1 VIIIFALMKEFDV
14 VLLTDSRYV
23 NPKKID
29 SYIQNVLKEDGLLMD
44 GLEKLNLK
52 TIKKDWNDHNF
63 NWSST
68 KSAIFRSTWDYFDQF
83 SNFRNW
89 LDIVKDQCF
98 LINPYKQINWNLDKH
113 YLLDLQKKD
122 LPIVE
127 SVFVSKKSQL
137 DLETIS
143 KSKNWKNIVVKPTIS
158 GAARHTYH
166 LKNNEIKKFQNK
178 WLSLTNNEDFMVQEF
193 QKNIL
198 SSGEIAVM
206 LFGGKYSHS
215 VLKKAK
221 KGDFRVQDD
230 FGGSV
235 EIINPSLEII
245 DLAEK
250 TVKSLKTMP
259 LYARVDIIL
268 DNGNNPVISE
278 LELIE
283 PELWFRF
290 KEESAYKLA
299 EIVKDF
305 LNKLN
310 C

>member
-1 VIIIFALMKEFDV
+1 MKEFDV

-29 SYIQNVLKEDGLLMD
+29 PYIENVLNEDGLVIQ
-44 GLEKLNLK
+44 GLEKLNLR
-52 TIKKDWNDHNF
+52 TIKKDWNDSNF

-68 KSAIFRSTWDYFDQF
+68 QSAIFRSTWNYFDQF

-89 LDIVKDQCF
+89 LDLVKDQCY
-98 LINPYKQINWNLDKH
+98 LINPYEQINWNLDKH
-113 YLLDLQKKD
+113 YLLDLQKQD

-127 SVFVSKKSQL
+127 SIFVSKKTKL
-137 DLETIS
+137 NLETIS
-143 KSKNWKNIVVKPTIS
+143 KNKNWKEIVVKPTIS
-158 GAARHTYH
+158 GAARHTYL
-166 LKNNEIKKFQNK
+166 LKKDEIKNFQDK

-198 SSGEIAVM
+198 NSGEIAVM
-206 LFGGKYSHS
+206 LFGGEYSHS

-235 EIINPSLEII
+235 EKINPSLEII
-245 DLAEK
+245 ELAEK
-250 TVKSLKTMP
+250 TVKSLKTTP
-259 LYARVDIIL
+259 LYARVDIIF
-268 DNGNNPVISE
+268 DNDNNPVISE

-299 EIVKDF
+299 EFVKDF
-305 LNKLN
+305 LNNLN

>member
-1 VIIIFALMKEFDV
+1 MKEFDV

-29 SYIQNVLKEDGLLMD
+29 PYIQNVLKEDRLVMD
-44 GLEKLNLK
+44 GLEKLNLR
-52 TIKKDWNDHNF
+52 TIKKDWNDTNF

-89 LDIVKDQCF
+89 LELVKEQCY
-98 LINPYKQINWNLDKH
+98 LINPYEQINWNLDKH
-113 YLLDLQKKD
+113 YLLDLQKLD

-127 SVFVSKKSQL
+127 SVFVSKKTQL
-137 DLETIS
+137 NLETIS
-143 KSKNWKNIVVKPTIS
+143 KSKNWKDIVIKPTIS
-158 GAARHTYH
+158 GAAKHTYH
-166 LKNNEIKKFQNK
+166 LKNDEIKKFQDK
-178 WLSLTNNEDFMVQEF
+178 WLSLTNDEDFMVQEF

-198 SSGEIAVM
+198 STGEIAVM
-206 LFGGKYSHS
+206 LFGGEYSHS

-245 DLAEK
+245 ELAEK

-259 LYARVDIIL
+259 LYARVDIIF
-268 DNGNNPVISE
+268 DNGSNPVISE

-290 KEESAYKLA
+290 KEESAFKLA

>member
-1 VIIIFALMKEFDV
+1 MKEFDV

-29 SYIQNVLKEDGLLMD
+29 PYIQNVLKEDRLVMD
-44 GLEKLNLK
+44 GLEKLNLR
-52 TIKKDWNDHNF
+52 TIKKDWNDTNF

-89 LDIVKDQCF
+89 LELVKEQCY
-98 LINPYKQINWNLDKH
+98 LINPYEQINWNLDKH
-113 YLLDLQKKD
+113 YLLDLQKLD

-127 SVFVSKKSQL
+127 SVFVSKKTQL
-137 DLETIS
+137 NLETIS
-143 KSKNWKNIVVKPTIS
+143 KSKNWKDIVIKPTIS

-166 LKNNEIKKFQNK
+166 LKKNEIKKFQDK
-178 WLSLTNNEDFMVQEF
+178 WLSLTNDEDFMVQEF

-198 SSGEIAVM
+198 STGEIAVM
-206 LFGGKYSHS
+206 LFGGEYSHS

-235 EIINPSLEII
+235 EKINPSLEII
-245 DLAEK
+245 ELAEK

-259 LYARVDIIL
+259 IYARVDIIF
-268 DNGNNPVISE
+268 DNDSNPVISE

>member
-1 VIIIFALMKEFDV
+1 MKKFDV

-23 NPKKID
+23 NPSKID
-29 SYIQNVLKEDGLLMD
+29 PYIQNVLKEDGLVME

-52 TIKKDWNDHNF
+52 TIKKDWNDTNF

-89 LDIVKDQCF
+89 LELVKEQCY
-98 LINPYKQINWNLDKH
+98 LINPYEQINWNLDKH
-113 YLLDLQKKD
+113 YLLDLQKLD

-127 SVFVSKKSQL
+127 SVFVSKKTQL
-137 DLETIS
+137 NLETIS
-143 KSKNWKNIVVKPTIS
+143 KSKNWKDIVIKPTIS

-166 LKNNEIKKFQNK
+166 LKNDEIKKFQDK
-178 WLSLTNNEDFMVQEF
+178 WLSLTNSEDFMVQEF

-206 LFGGKYSHS
+206 LFGGEYSHS

-235 EIINPSLEII
+235 EKINPSLEII
-245 DLAEK
+245 ELAEK

-259 LYARVDIIL
+259 LYARVDIIF
-268 DNGNNPVISE
+268 DNSSNPVISE

>member
-1 VIIIFALMKEFDV
+1 MKEFDV

-23 NPKKID
+23 NPSKID
-29 SYIQNVLKEDGLLMD
+29 PYIENVLKEDGLVIE
-44 GLEKLNLK
+44 GLEKLNLR
-52 TIKKDWNDHNF
+52 TIKKDWNDTNF

-83 SNFRNW
+83 STFRNW
-89 LDIVKDQCF
+89 LDLVKDQCY
-98 LINPYKQINWNLDKH
+98 LINPYQQINWNLDKH
-113 YLLDLQKKD
+113 YLIDLQKLD

-127 SVFVSKKSQL
+127 SVFVSKKTNL
-137 DLETIS
+137 NLETIS
-143 KSKNWKNIVVKPTIS
+143 KSKNWKDIVIKPTIS
-158 GAARHTYH
+158 GAARHTYL
-166 LKNNEIKKFQNK
+166 LKNEEIKNFQEK
-178 WLSLTNNEDFMVQEF
+178 WLSLTSMEDFMVQEF
-193 QKNIL
+193 QNNIL

-235 EIINPSLEII
+235 EKINPSLEII
-245 DLAEK
+245 QLAEK
-250 TVKSLKTMP
+250 TIKSLKTIP
-259 LYARVDIIL
+259 IYSRVDIIF
-268 DNGNNPVISE
+268 DNNNRPVISE

-290 KEESAYKLA
+290 KEDSAYKLA

-305 LNKLN
+305 LNNLN

>member
-1 VIIIFALMKEFDV
+1 MKEFDV

-29 SYIQNVLKEDGLLMD
+29 PYIQNVLKEDRLVMD
-44 GLEKLNLK
+44 GLEKLNLR
-52 TIKKDWNDHNF
+52 TIKKDWNDTNF

-89 LDIVKDQCF
+89 LELVKEQCY
-98 LINPYKQINWNLDKH
+98 LINPYEQINWNLDKH
-113 YLLDLQKKD
+113 YLLDLQKLD

-127 SVFVSKKSQL
+127 SIFVSKKTQL
-137 DLETIS
+137 NLETIS
-143 KSKNWKNIVVKPTIS
+143 KSKNWKDIVIKPTIS

-166 LKNNEIKKFQNK
+166 LKNDEIKKFQDK

-198 SSGEIAVM
+198 STGEIAVM
-206 LFGGKYSHS
+206 LFGGEYSHS

-235 EIINPSLEII
+235 EKINPSLEII
-245 DLAEK
+245 ELAEK

-259 LYARVDIIL
+259 IYARVDIIF
-268 DNGNNPVISE
+268 DNGSNPVISE

>member
-1 VIIIFALMKEFDV
+1 MKEFDV

-23 NPKKID
+23 NPSKID
-29 SYIQNVLKEDGLLMD
+29 PYIQNVLKEDGLVIE

-52 TIKKDWNDHNF
+52 TIKKDWNDTNF

-89 LDIVKDQCF
+89 LDIVKDQCY
-98 LINPYKQINWNLDKH
+98 LINPYEQINWNLDKH
-113 YLLDLQKKD
+113 YLLDLQKLD

-127 SVFVSKKSQL
+127 SIFVSKKTQL
-137 DLETIS
+137 NLETIS
-143 KSKNWKNIVVKPTIS
+143 KSKNWKDIVIKPTIS

-166 LKNNEIKKFQNK
+166 LKNDEIKKFQDK
-178 WLSLTNNEDFMVQEF
+178 WVSLTNNEDFMVQEF

-198 SSGEIAVM
+198 STGEIAVM
-206 LFGGKYSHS
+206 LFGGEYSHS

-245 DLAEK
+245 ELAEK

-259 LYARVDIIL
+259 LYARVDIIF
-268 DNGNNPVISE
+268 DNVSNPVISE

-290 KEESAYKLA
+290 KKESAYKLA
-299 EIVKDF
+299 EFVKDF

>member
-1 VIIIFALMKEFDV
+1 MKEFDV

-23 NPKKID
+23 NPTKID
-29 SYIQNVLKEDGLLMD
+29 PYIKNVLNEDGLVIK
-44 GLEKLNLK
+44 GLEKLNLR
-52 TIKKDWNDHNF
+52 TIKKDWNDSNF

-68 KSAIFRSTWDYFDQF
+68 QSAIFRSTWDYFDQF

-89 LDIVKDQCF
+89 LDLVKDQCY
-98 LINPYKQINWNLDKH
+98 LINPYGQINWNLDKH
-113 YLLDLQKKD
+113 YLLDLQKQD

-127 SVFVSKKSQL
+127 SIFVSKKTKL
-137 DLETIS
+137 NLETIS
-143 KSKNWKNIVVKPTIS
+143 KNKNWKEIVIKPTIS
-158 GAARHTYH
+158 GAARHTYL
-166 LKNNEIKKFQNK
+166 LKKDEIKNFQDK
-178 WLSLTNNEDFMVQEF
+178 WLSLTNDEDFMVQEF

-198 SSGEIAVM
+198 NSGEIAVV
-206 LFGGKYSHS
+206 LFGGEYSHS

-235 EIINPSLEII
+235 ERINPSLEII
-245 DLAEK
+245 ELAEK
-250 TVKSLKTMP
+250 TVKSLKTTP
-259 LYARVDIIL
+259 LYARVDIIF
-268 DNGNNPVISE
+268 DNDNNPVISE

-299 EIVKDF
+299 AFVKDF
-305 LNKLN
+305 LNNLN
-310 C
+310 S

>member
-1 VIIIFALMKEFDV
+1 MKEFDV

-29 SYIQNVLKEDGLLMD
+29 PYIQNVLKEDRLVMD
-44 GLEKLNLK
+44 GLEKLNLR
-52 TIKKDWNDHNF
+52 TIKKDWNDTNF

-89 LDIVKDQCF
+89 LELVKEQCY
-98 LINPYKQINWNLDKH
+98 LINPYEQINWNLDKH
-113 YLLDLQKKD
+113 YLLDLQKLD

-127 SVFVSKKSQL
+127 SVFVSKKTQL
-137 DLETIS
+137 NLETIS
-143 KSKNWKNIVVKPTIS
+143 KSKNWKDIVIKPTIS

-166 LKNNEIKKFQNK
+166 LKNDEIKKFQDK

-198 SSGEIAVM
+198 STGEIAVM
-206 LFGGKYSHS
+206 IFGGEYSHS

-245 DLAEK
+245 ELAKK

-259 LYARVDIIL
+259 LYARVDIIF
-268 DNGNNPVISE
+268 DNGSNPVISE

>member
-1 VIIIFALMKEFDV
+1 MKEFDV

-29 SYIQNVLKEDGLLMD
+29 PYIQNVLKEDRLVMD
-44 GLEKLNLK
+44 GVEKLNLR
-52 TIKKDWNDHNF
+52 TIKKDWNDTNF

-89 LDIVKDQCF
+89 LELVKEQCY
-98 LINPYKQINWNLDKH
+98 LINPYEQINWNLDKH
-113 YLLDLQKKD
+113 YLLDLQKLD

-127 SVFVSKKSQL
+127 SVFVSKKTQL
-137 DLETIS
+137 NLETIS
-143 KSKNWKNIVVKPTIS
+143 KSKNWKDIVIKPTIS

-166 LKNNEIKKFQNK
+166 LKNDEIKKFQDK
-178 WLSLTNNEDFMVQEF
+178 WVSLTNNEDFMVQEF

-206 LFGGKYSHS
+206 LFGGEYSHS

-245 DLAEK
+245 ELAEK

-259 LYARVDIIL
+259 LYARVDIIF
-268 DNGNNPVISE
+268 DNGSNPVISE

>member
-1 VIIIFALMKEFDV
+1 MKEFDV

-29 SYIQNVLKEDGLLMD
+29 PYIQNVLKEDRLVMD
-44 GLEKLNLK
+44 GLEKLNLR
-52 TIKKDWNDHNF
+52 TIKKDWNDTNF

-89 LDIVKDQCF
+89 LELVKEQCY
-98 LINPYKQINWNLDKH
+98 LINPYEQINWNLDKH
-113 YLLDLQKKD
+113 YLLDLQKLD

-127 SVFVSKKSQL
+127 SVFVSKKTQL
-137 DLETIS
+137 NLETIS
-143 KSKNWKNIVVKPTIS
+143 KSKNWKDIVIKPTIS

-166 LKNNEIKKFQNK
+166 LKNDEIKKFQDK

-206 LFGGKYSHS
+206 IFGGEYSHS

-235 EIINPSLEII
+235 EKINPSLEII
-245 DLAEK
+245 ELAEK

-259 LYARVDIIL
+259 IYARVDIIF
-268 DNGNNPVISE
+268 DNGSNPVISE

>member
-1 VIIIFALMKEFDV
+1 
-14 VLLTDSRYV
+14 
-23 NPKKID
+23 
-29 SYIQNVLKEDGLLMD
+29 MD
-44 GLEKLNLK
+44 GLEKLNLR
-52 TIKKDWNDHNF
+52 TIKKDWNDTNF

-89 LDIVKDQCF
+89 LDIIKEQCF
-98 LINPYKQINWNLDKH
+98 LINPYEQINWNLDKH

-127 SVFVSKKSQL
+127 SVFVPKKNEL
-137 DLETIS
+137 NLETIS
-143 KSKNWKNIVVKPTIS
+143 KSKNWKDIVIKPTIS

-166 LKNNEIKKFQNK
+166 LKNDEIKKFQDK

-206 LFGGKYSHS
+206 LFGGEYSHS

-235 EIINPSLEII
+235 EKINPSLEII
-245 DLAEK
+245 ELAEK
-250 TVKSLKTMP
+250 TVKNLKNMP
-259 LYARVDIIL
+259 LYARVDIIF
-268 DNGNNPVISE
+268 DNDNNPVISE

-290 KEESAYKLA
+290 KEESACKLA

>member
-1 VIIIFALMKEFDV
+1 ME
-14 VLLTDSRYV
+14 
-23 NPKKID
+23 
-29 SYIQNVLKEDGLLMD
+29 
-44 GLEKLNLK
+44 GLEKLNLR
-52 TIKKDWNDHNF
+52 TIKKDWNDTNF

-89 LDIVKDQCF
+89 LDLVKDQCY
-98 LINPYKQINWNLDKH
+98 LINPYQQINWNLDKH
-113 YLLDLQKKD
+113 YLIDLQKLD

-127 SVFVSKKSQL
+127 SVFVSKKTNL
-137 DLETIS
+137 NLETIS
-143 KSKNWKNIVVKPTIS
+143 KSKNWKDIVIKPTIS
-158 GAARHTYH
+158 GAARHTYL
-166 LKNNEIKKFQNK
+166 LKNEEIKNFQEK
-178 WLSLTNNEDFMVQEF
+178 WLSLTSMEDFMVQEF
-193 QKNIL
+193 QNNIL

-235 EIINPSLEII
+235 EKINPSLEII
-245 DLAEK
+245 QLAEK
-250 TVKSLKTMP
+250 TIKSLKTIP
-259 LYARVDIIL
+259 IYARVDIIF
-268 DNGNNPVISE
+268 DNNNRPVISE

-305 LNKLN
+305 LNNLN

>member
-1 VIIIFALMKEFDV
+1 MKEFDV

-23 NPKKID
+23 NPSKID
-29 SYIQNVLKEDGLLMD
+29 PYIENVLKEDGLVME
-44 GLEKLNLK
+44 GLEKLNLR
-52 TIKKDWNDHNF
+52 TIKKDWNDTNF

-89 LDIVKDQCF
+89 LDLVKDQCY
-98 LINPYKQINWNLDKH
+98 LINPYQQINWNLDKH
-113 YLLDLQKKD
+113 YLIDLQKLD

-127 SVFVSKKSQL
+127 SVFVSKKTNL
-137 DLETIS
+137 NLETIS
-143 KSKNWKNIVVKPTIS
+143 KSKNWKDIVIKPTIS
-158 GAARHTYH
+158 GAARHTYL
-166 LKNNEIKKFQNK
+166 LKNDEIKNFQEK
-178 WLSLTNNEDFMVQEF
+178 WLSLTSMEDFMVQEF
-193 QKNIL
+193 QNNIL

-235 EIINPSLEII
+235 EKINPSLEII
-245 DLAEK
+245 QLAEK
-250 TVKSLKTMP
+250 TIKSLKTIP
-259 LYARVDIIL
+259 IYARVDIIF
-268 DNGNNPVISE
+268 DNNNRPVISE

-290 KEESAYKLA
+290 KEDSAYKLA

-305 LNKLN
+305 LNNLN

>member
-1 VIIIFALMKEFDV
+1 MKEFDV

-23 NPKKID
+23 NPSKID
-29 SYIQNVLKEDGLLMD
+29 PYIENVLKEDGLVME
-44 GLEKLNLK
+44 GLEKLNLR
-52 TIKKDWNDHNF
+52 TIKKDWNDTNF

-89 LDIVKDQCF
+89 LDLVKDQCY
-98 LINPYKQINWNLDKH
+98 LINPYQQINWNLDKH
-113 YLLDLQKKD
+113 YLIDLQKLD

-127 SVFVSKKSQL
+127 SVFVSKKTNL
-137 DLETIS
+137 NLETIS
-143 KSKNWKNIVVKPTIS
+143 KSKNWKDIVIKPTIS
-158 GAARHTYH
+158 GAARHTYL
-166 LKNNEIKKFQNK
+166 LKNDEIKNFQEK
-178 WLSLTNNEDFMVQEF
+178 WLSLTSMEDFMVQEF
-193 QKNIL
+193 QNNIL

-235 EIINPSLEII
+235 EKINPSLEII
-245 DLAEK
+245 QLAEK
-250 TVKSLKTMP
+250 TIKSLKTIP
-259 LYARVDIIL
+259 IYARVDIIF
-268 DNGNNPVISE
+268 DNNNRPVISE

-299 EIVKDF
+299 EIIKDF
-305 LNKLN
+305 LNNLN

>member
-1 VIIIFALMKEFDV
+1 MKEFDV

-23 NPKKID
+23 NPSKID
-29 SYIQNVLKEDGLLMD
+29 PYIENVLKEDGLVME
-44 GLEKLNLK
+44 GLEKLNLR
-52 TIKKDWNDHNF
+52 TIKKDWNDTNF

-89 LDIVKDQCF
+89 LDLVKDQCY
-98 LINPYKQINWNLDKH
+98 LINPYQQINWNLDKH
-113 YLLDLQKKD
+113 YLIDLQKLD

-127 SVFVSKKSQL
+127 SVFVSKKTNL
-137 DLETIS
+137 NLETIS
-143 KSKNWKNIVVKPTIS
+143 KSKNWKDIVIKPTIS
-158 GAARHTYH
+158 GAARHTYL
-166 LKNNEIKKFQNK
+166 LKNEEIKNFQEK
-178 WLSLTNNEDFMVQEF
+178 WLSLTSMEDFMVQEF
-193 QKNIL
+193 QNNIL

-235 EIINPSLEII
+235 EKINPSLEII
-245 DLAEK
+245 QLAEK
-250 TVKSLKTMP
+250 TIKSLKTIP
-259 LYARVDIIL
+259 IYARVDIIF
-268 DNGNNPVISE
+268 DNNNRPVISE

-290 KEESAYKLA
+290 KEDSAYKLA

-305 LNKLN
+305 LNNLN

>member
-1 VIIIFALMKEFDV
+1 MKVFDV

-23 NPKKID
+23 NPSKID
-29 SYIQNVLKEDGLLMD
+29 PYIQNVLKEDGLVME

-52 TIKKDWNDHNF
+52 TIKKDWNDTNF

-89 LDIVKDQCF
+89 LELVKEQCY
-98 LINPYKQINWNLDKH
+98 LINPYEQINWNLDKH
-113 YLLDLQKKD
+113 YLLDLQKLD

-127 SVFVSKKSQL
+127 SVFVSKKTQL
-137 DLETIS
+137 NLETIS
-143 KSKNWKNIVVKPTIS
+143 KSKNWKDIVIKPTIS

-166 LKNNEIKKFQNK
+166 LKNDEIKKFQDK
-178 WLSLTNNEDFMVQEF
+178 WVSLTNNEDFMVQEF

-206 LFGGKYSHS
+206 LFGGEYSHS

-235 EIINPSLEII
+235 EKINPSLDII
-245 DLAEK
+245 KLAEK
-250 TVKSLKTMP
+250 TIKSLKTMP
-259 LYARVDIIL
+259 LYARVDIIF
-268 DNGNNPVISE
+268 DNGNKPVISE

-290 KEESAYKLA
+290 KKESAYKLA
-299 EIVKDF
+299 EFVKDF

>member
-1 VIIIFALMKEFDV
+1 MKEFDV

-29 SYIQNVLKEDGLLMD
+29 PYIQNVLKEDRLVMD
-44 GLEKLNLK
+44 GLEKLNLR
-52 TIKKDWNDHNF
+52 TIKKDWNDTNF

-83 SNFRNW
+83 SSFRNW
-89 LDIVKDQCF
+89 LELVKEQCY
-98 LINPYKQINWNLDKH
+98 LINPYEQINWNLDKH

-127 SVFVSKKSQL
+127 SVFVSKKTQL
-137 DLETIS
+137 NLETIS
-143 KSKNWKNIVVKPTIS
+143 KSKNWKDIVIKPTIS

-166 LKNNEIKKFQNK
+166 LKNDEIKKFQDK

-198 SSGEIAVM
+198 STGEIAVM
-206 LFGGKYSHS
+206 IFGGEYSHS

-245 DLAEK
+245 ELAEK

-259 LYARVDIIL
+259 LYARVDIIF
-268 DNGNNPVISE
+268 DNGSNPVISE

>member
-1 VIIIFALMKEFDV
+1 MKEFDV

-29 SYIQNVLKEDGLLMD
+29 PYIQNVLKEDRLVMD
-44 GLEKLNLK
+44 GLEKLNLR
-52 TIKKDWNDHNF
+52 TIKKDWNDTNF

-89 LDIVKDQCF
+89 LELVKEQCY
-98 LINPYKQINWNLDKH
+98 LINPYEQINWNLDKH
-113 YLLDLQKKD
+113 YLLDLQKLD

-127 SVFVSKKSQL
+127 SVFVSKKTQL
-137 DLETIS
+137 NLETIS
-143 KSKNWKNIVVKPTIS
+143 KSKNWKDIVIKPTIS

-166 LKNNEIKKFQNK
+166 LKNDEIKKFQDK

-198 SSGEIAVM
+198 STGEIAVM
-206 LFGGKYSHS
+206 LFGGEYSHS

-235 EIINPSLEII
+235 EKINPSLEII
-245 DLAEK
+245 ELAEK

-259 LYARVDIIL
+259 IYARVDIIL
-268 DNGNNPVISE
+268 DNDSNPVISE

>member
-1 VIIIFALMKEFDV
+1 MKEFDV

-29 SYIQNVLKEDGLLMD
+29 PYIQNVLKEDRLVMD
-44 GLEKLNLK
+44 GLEKLNLR
-52 TIKKDWNDHNF
+52 TIKKDWNDTNF

-89 LDIVKDQCF
+89 LELVKEQCY
-98 LINPYKQINWNLDKH
+98 LINPYEQINWNLDKH
-113 YLLDLQKKD
+113 YLLDLQKLD

-127 SVFVSKKSQL
+127 SVFVSKKTQL
-137 DLETIS
+137 NLETIS
-143 KSKNWKNIVVKPTIS
+143 KSKNWKDIVIKPTIS

-166 LKNNEIKKFQNK
+166 LKNDEIKKFQDK

-198 SSGEIAVM
+198 STGEIAVM
-206 LFGGKYSHS
+206 LFGGEYSHS

-235 EIINPSLEII
+235 EKIIPSLEII
-245 DLAEK
+245 ELAEK
-250 TVKSLKTMP
+250 TVKSLKTIP
-259 LYARVDIIL
+259 LYARVDIIF
-268 DNGNNPVISE
+268 DNVSNPVISE

>member
-1 VIIIFALMKEFDV
+1 MKEFDV

-29 SYIQNVLKEDGLLMD
+29 PYIQNVLKEDRLVMD
-44 GLEKLNLK
+44 GLEKLNLR
-52 TIKKDWNDHNF
+52 TIKKDWNDTNF

-89 LDIVKDQCF
+89 LELVKEQCY
-98 LINPYKQINWNLDKH
+98 LINPYEQINWNLDKH
-113 YLLDLQKKD
+113 YLLDLQKLD

-127 SVFVSKKSQL
+127 SVFVSKKTQL
-137 DLETIS
+137 NLETIS
-143 KSKNWKNIVVKPTIS
+143 KSKNWKDIVIKPTIS

-166 LKNNEIKKFQNK
+166 LKNDEIKKFQDK

-198 SSGEIAVM
+198 STGEIAVM
-206 LFGGKYSHS
+206 LFGGEYSHS

-235 EIINPSLEII
+235 EKINPSLEII
-245 DLAEK
+245 ELAEK

-259 LYARVDIIL
+259 IYARVDIIF
-268 DNGNNPVISE
+268 DNGSNPVISE

>member
-1 VIIIFALMKEFDV
+1 MKEFDV

-29 SYIQNVLKEDGLLMD
+29 PYIQNVLKEDRLVMD
-44 GLEKLNLK
+44 GLEKLNLR
-52 TIKKDWNDHNF
+52 TIKKDWNDTNF

-89 LDIVKDQCF
+89 LELVKEQCY
-98 LINPYKQINWNLDKH
+98 LINPYEQINWNLDKH
-113 YLLDLQKKD
+113 YLLDLQKLD

-127 SVFVSKKSQL
+127 SVFVSKKTQL
-137 DLETIS
+137 NLETIS
-143 KSKNWKNIVVKPTIS
+143 KSKNWKDIVIKPTIS

-166 LKNNEIKKFQNK
+166 LKNDEIKKFQDK

-198 SSGEIAVM
+198 STGEIAVM
-206 LFGGKYSHS
+206 LFGGEYSHS

-235 EIINPSLEII
+235 EIINLG
-245 DLAEK
+245 L
-250 TVKSLKTMP
+250 
-259 LYARVDIIL
+259 
-268 DNGNNPVISE
+268 
-278 LELIE
+278 
-283 PELWFRF
+283 FRF
-290 KEESAYKLA
+290 F
-299 EIVKDF
+299 I
-305 LNKLN
+305 KLN
-310 C
+310 E

>member
-1 VIIIFALMKEFDV
+1 MKEFDV

-29 SYIQNVLKEDGLLMD
+29 PYIQNVLKEDRLVMD
-44 GLEKLNLK
+44 GLEKLNLR
-52 TIKKDWNDHNF
+52 TIKKDWNDTNF

-89 LDIVKDQCF
+89 LELVKEQCY
-98 LINPYKQINWNLDKH
+98 LINPYEQINWNLDKH
-113 YLLDLQKKD
+113 YLLDLQKLD

-127 SVFVSKKSQL
+127 SVFVSKKTQL
-137 DLETIS
+137 NLETIS
-143 KSKNWKNIVVKPTIS
+143 KSKNWKDIVIKPTIS

-166 LKNNEIKKFQNK
+166 LKNDEIKKFQDK

-198 SSGEIAVM
+198 STGEIAVM
-206 LFGGKYSHS
+206 LFGGEYSHS

-245 DLAEK
+245 ELAEK

-259 LYARVDIIL
+259 IYARVDIIF
-268 DNGNNPVISE
+268 DNGSNPVISE

>member
-1 VIIIFALMKEFDV
+1 MKEFDV

-29 SYIQNVLKEDGLLMD
+29 PYIQNVLKEDRLVMD
-44 GLEKLNLK
+44 GVEKLNLR
-52 TIKKDWNDHNF
+52 TIKKDWNDTNF

-89 LDIVKDQCF
+89 LELVKEQCY
-98 LINPYKQINWNLDKH
+98 LINPYEQINWNLDKH
-113 YLLDLQKKD
+113 YLLDLQKLD

-127 SVFVSKKSQL
+127 SVFVSKKTQL
-137 DLETIS
+137 NLETIS
-143 KSKNWKNIVVKPTIS
+143 KSKNWKDIVIKPTIS

-166 LKNNEIKKFQNK
+166 LKNDEIKKFQDK

-198 SSGEIAVM
+198 STGEIAVM
-206 LFGGKYSHS
+206 LFGGEYSHS

-235 EIINPSLEII
+235 EKINPSLEII
-245 DLAEK
+245 ELAEK

-259 LYARVDIIL
+259 IYARVDIIF
-268 DNGNNPVISE
+268 DNGSNPVISE

>member
-1 VIIIFALMKEFDV
+1 MKEFDV

-29 SYIQNVLKEDGLLMD
+29 PYIQNVLKEDRLVMD
-44 GLEKLNLK
+44 GLEKLNLR
-52 TIKKDWNDHNF
+52 TIKKDWNDTNF

-89 LDIVKDQCF
+89 LELVKEQCY
-98 LINPYKQINWNLDKH
+98 LINPYEQINWNLDKH
-113 YLLDLQKKD
+113 YLLDLQKLD

-127 SVFVSKKSQL
+127 SVFVSKKTQL
-137 DLETIS
+137 NLETIS
-143 KSKNWKNIVVKPTIS
+143 KSKNWKDIVIKPTIS

-166 LKNNEIKKFQNK
+166 LKNDEIKKFQDK

-198 SSGEIAVM
+198 STGEIAVM
-206 LFGGKYSHS
+206 FFGGEYSHS

-245 DLAEK
+245 ELAKK

-259 LYARVDIIL
+259 LYARVDIIF
-268 DNGNNPVISE
+268 DNGSNPVISE

>member
-1 VIIIFALMKEFDV
+1 MKEFDV

-23 NPKKID
+23 NPNKID
-29 SYIQNVLKEDGLLMD
+29 PYIENVLKEDGLVID
-44 GLEKLNLK
+44 GLEKLNLR
-52 TIKKDWNDHNF
+52 TIKKDWNDTNF

-89 LDIVKDQCF
+89 LELVKKQCY
-98 LINPYKQINWNLDKH
+98 LINPYGQINWNLDKH
-113 YLLDLQKKD
+113 YLLDLQKQD

-127 SVFVSKKSQL
+127 SIFVSKKTKL
-137 DLETIS
+137 NLETIS
-143 KSKNWKNIVVKPTIS
+143 KNKNWKEIVIKPTIS
-158 GAARHTYH
+158 GAARHTYL
-166 LKNNEIKKFQNK
+166 LKKDEIKNFQDK
-178 WLSLTNNEDFMVQEF
+178 WLSLTNDEDFMVQEF

-198 SSGEIAVM
+198 NSGEIAVV
-206 LFGGKYSHS
+206 LFGGEYSHS

-235 EIINPSLEII
+235 ERINPSLEII
-245 DLAEK
+245 ELAEK
-250 TVKSLKTMP
+250 TVKSLKTTP
-259 LYARVDIIL
+259 LYARVDIIF
-268 DNGNNPVISE
+268 DNDNNPVISE

>member
-1 VIIIFALMKEFDV
+1 MKEFDV

-29 SYIQNVLKEDGLLMD
+29 PYIQNVLKEDRLVMD
-44 GLEKLNLK
+44 GLDKLNLR
-52 TIKKDWNDHNF
+52 TIKKDWNDTNF

-89 LDIVKDQCF
+89 LEFVNKQCY
-98 LINPYKQINWNLDKH
+98 LINPYEQINWNLDKH
-113 YLLDLQKKD
+113 YLLDLQKLD
-122 LPIVE
+122 FPIVE
-127 SVFVSKKSQL
+127 SVFVSKKTQL
-137 DLETIS
+137 NLETIS
-143 KSKNWKNIVVKPTIS
+143 KSKNWKDIVIKPTIS
-158 GAARHTYH
+158 GAARHTYY
-166 LKNNEIKKFQNK
+166 LKNDEIKKFQDK
-178 WLSLTNNEDFMVQEF
+178 WLSLTNDEDFMVQEF

-206 LFGGKYSHS
+206 IFGGEYSHS

-235 EIINPSLEII
+235 EKINPSLEII
-245 DLAEK
+245 ELAEK

-259 LYARVDIIL
+259 LYARVDIIF
-268 DNGNNPVISE
+268 DNSSNPVISE

>member
-1 VIIIFALMKEFDV
+1 MKEFDV

-29 SYIQNVLKEDGLLMD
+29 PYIQNVLKEDRLVMD
-44 GLEKLNLK
+44 GLEKLNLR
-52 TIKKDWNDHNF
+52 TIKKDWNDTNF

-89 LDIVKDQCF
+89 LELVKEQCY
-98 LINPYKQINWNLDKH
+98 LINPYEQINWNLDKH
-113 YLLDLQKKD
+113 YLLDLQKLD

-127 SVFVSKKSQL
+127 SVFVSKKTQL
-137 DLETIS
+137 NLETIS
-143 KSKNWKNIVVKPTIS
+143 KSKNWKDIVIKPTIS

-166 LKNNEIKKFQNK
+166 LKNDEIKKFQDK

-198 SSGEIAVM
+198 STGEIAVM
-206 LFGGKYSHS
+206 LFGGEYSHS

-235 EIINPSLEII
+235 EKINPSLEII
-245 DLAEK
+245 ELAEK

-268 DNGNNPVISE
+268 DNGNSPVISE

>member
-1 VIIIFALMKEFDV
+1 MKEFDV

-29 SYIQNVLKEDGLLMD
+29 PYIQNVLKEDRLVMD
-44 GLEKLNLK
+44 GLEKLNLR
-52 TIKKDWNDHNF
+52 TIKKDWNDTNF

-89 LDIVKDQCF
+89 LELVKEQCY
-98 LINPYKQINWNLDKH
+98 LINPYEQINWNLDKH
-113 YLLDLQKKD
+113 YLLDLQKLD

-127 SVFVSKKSQL
+127 SVFVSKKTQL
-137 DLETIS
+137 NLETIS
-143 KSKNWKNIVVKPTIS
+143 KSKNWKDIVIKPTIS

-166 LKNNEIKKFQNK
+166 LKNDEIKKFQDK
-178 WLSLTNNEDFMVQEF
+178 WLSLTNSEDFMVQEF

-198 SSGEIAVM
+198 STGEIAVM
-206 LFGGKYSHS
+206 LFGGEYSHS

-235 EIINPSLEII
+235 EKINPSLEII
-245 DLAEK
+245 ELAEK

-259 LYARVDIIL
+259 IYARVDIIF
-268 DNGNNPVISE
+268 DNGSNPVISE

>member
-1 VIIIFALMKEFDV
+1 MKEFDV

-29 SYIQNVLKEDGLLMD
+29 PYIQNVLKEDRLVMD
-44 GLEKLNLK
+44 GLEKLNLR
-52 TIKKDWNDHNF
+52 TIKKDWNDTNF

-89 LDIVKDQCF
+89 LELVKEQCY
-98 LINPYKQINWNLDKH
+98 LINPYEQINWNLDKH
-113 YLLDLQKKD
+113 YLLDLQKLD

-127 SVFVSKKSQL
+127 SVFVSKKTQL
-137 DLETIS
+137 NLETIS
-143 KSKNWKNIVVKPTIS
+143 KSKNWKDIVIKPTIS

-166 LKNNEIKKFQNK
+166 LKNDEIKKFQDK

-198 SSGEIAVM
+198 STGEIAVM
-206 LFGGKYSHS
+206 LFGGEYSHS

-235 EIINPSLEII
+235 EKINPSLEII
-245 DLAEK
+245 ELAEK
-250 TVKSLKTMP
+250 TIKSLKTMP
-259 LYARVDIIL
+259 LYARVDIIF
-268 DNGNNPVISE
+268 DNGNKPVISE

>member
-1 VIIIFALMKEFDV
+1 MKEFDV

-23 NPKKID
+23 NPSKID
-29 SYIQNVLKEDGLLMD
+29 PYIENVLKEDGLVME
-44 GLEKLNLK
+44 GLEKLNLR
-52 TIKKDWNDHNF
+52 TIKKDWNDTNF

-83 SNFRNW
+83 STFRNW
-89 LDIVKDQCF
+89 LDLVKDQCY
-98 LINPYKQINWNLDKH
+98 LINPYQQINWNLDKH
-113 YLLDLQKKD
+113 YLIDLQKLD

-127 SVFVSKKSQL
+127 SVFVSKKTNL
-137 DLETIS
+137 NLETIS
-143 KSKNWKNIVVKPTIS
+143 KSKNWKDIVIKPTIS
-158 GAARHTYH
+158 GAARHTYL
-166 LKNNEIKKFQNK
+166 LKNDEIKNFQEK
-178 WLSLTNNEDFMVQEF
+178 WLSLTSMEDFMVQEF
-193 QKNIL
+193 QNNIL

-235 EIINPSLEII
+235 EKINPSLEII
-245 DLAEK
+245 QLAEK
-250 TVKSLKTMP
+250 TIKSLKTIP
-259 LYARVDIIL
+259 IYARVDIIF
-268 DNGNNPVISE
+268 DNNNRPVISE

-290 KEESAYKLA
+290 KEDSAYKLA

-305 LNKLN
+305 LNNLN

>member
-1 VIIIFALMKEFDV
+1 MKEFDV

-29 SYIQNVLKEDGLLMD
+29 PYIQNVLKEDGLVMD

-52 TIKKDWNDHNF
+52 TIKKDWNDHKF
-63 NWSST
+63 KWSST

-98 LINPYKQINWNLDKH
+98 LINPYEQINWNLDKH

-127 SVFVSKKSQL
+127 SVFVPKKKEL
-137 DLETIS
+137 DLKTIS
-143 KSKNWKNIVVKPTIS
+143 RSKNWKNIVVKPTIS

-166 LKNNEIKKFQNK
+166 LKKNEIKNFQNK
-178 WLSLTNNEDFMVQEF
+178 WLSLTNDEDFMVQEF
-193 QKNIL
+193 QKNII

-206 LFGGKYSHS
+206 LFGGEYSHS

-235 EIINPSLEII
+235 EIINPSTEII

-268 DNGNNPVISE
+268 DNGNSPVISE

-299 EIVKDF
+299 EIIKDF

>member
-1 VIIIFALMKEFDV
+1 MKEFDV

-29 SYIQNVLKEDGLLMD
+29 PYIENVLNEDGLVIQ
-44 GLEKLNLK
+44 GLEKLNLR
-52 TIKKDWNDHNF
+52 TIKKDWNDSNF

-68 KSAIFRSTWDYFDQF
+68 QSAIFRSTWNYFDQF

-89 LDIVKDQCF
+89 LDLVKDQCY
-98 LINPYKQINWNLDKH
+98 LINPYEQINWNLDKH
-113 YLLDLQKKD
+113 YLLDLQKQD

-127 SVFVSKKSQL
+127 SIFVSKKTKL
-137 DLETIS
+137 NLETIS
-143 KSKNWKNIVVKPTIS
+143 KNKNWKEIVVKPTIS
-158 GAARHTYH
+158 GAARHTYL
-166 LKNNEIKKFQNK
+166 LKKDEIKNFQDK

-198 SSGEIAVM
+198 NSGEIAVM
-206 LFGGKYSHS
+206 LFGGEYSHS

-235 EIINPSLEII
+235 EKINPSLEII
-245 DLAEK
+245 ELAEK
-250 TVKSLKTMP
+250 TVKSLKTTP
-259 LYARVDIIL
+259 LYARVDIIF
-268 DNGNNPVISE
+268 DNDNNPLISE

-299 EIVKDF
+299 EFVKDF
-305 LNKLN
+305 LNNLN

>member
-1 VIIIFALMKEFDV
+1 MKEFDV

-29 SYIQNVLKEDGLLMD
+29 PYIQNVLNEDRLVMD
-44 GLEKLNLK
+44 GLEKLNLR
-52 TIKKDWNDHNF
+52 TIKKDWNDTNF

-89 LDIVKDQCF
+89 LELVKEQCY
-98 LINPYKQINWNLDKH
+98 LINPYEQINWNLDKH
-113 YLLDLQKKD
+113 YLLDLQKLD

-127 SVFVSKKSQL
+127 SIFVSKKTQL
-137 DLETIS
+137 NLETIS
-143 KSKNWKNIVVKPTIS
+143 KSKNWKDIVIKPTIS

-166 LKNNEIKKFQNK
+166 LKNHEIKKFQDK
-178 WLSLTNNEDFMVQEF
+178 WLSLTNNEDFLVQEF

-198 SSGEIAVM
+198 STGEIAVM
-206 LFGGKYSHS
+206 IFGGEYSHS

-235 EIINPSLEII
+235 EKINPSLEII
-245 DLAEK
+245 ELAEK
-250 TVKSLKTMP
+250 TVKSLKTLP
-259 LYARVDIIL
+259 LYARVDIIF

>member
-1 VIIIFALMKEFDV
+1 MKEFDV

-23 NPKKID
+23 NPSKID
-29 SYIQNVLKEDGLLMD
+29 PYIENVLKEDGLVIE
-44 GLEKLNLK
+44 GLEKLNLR
-52 TIKKDWNDHNF
+52 TIKKDWNDTNF

-89 LDIVKDQCF
+89 LDLVKDQCY
-98 LINPYKQINWNLDKH
+98 LINPYQQINWNLDKH
-113 YLLDLQKKD
+113 YLIDLQKLD

-127 SVFVSKKSQL
+127 SVFVSKKTNL
-137 DLETIS
+137 NLETIS
-143 KSKNWKNIVVKPTIS
+143 KSKNWKDIVIKPTIS
-158 GAARHTYH
+158 GAARHTYL
-166 LKNNEIKKFQNK
+166 LKNDEIKNFQEK
-178 WLSLTNNEDFMVQEF
+178 WLSLTSMEDFMVQEF
-193 QKNIL
+193 QNNIL

-235 EIINPSLEII
+235 EKINPSLEII
-245 DLAEK
+245 QLAEK
-250 TVKSLKTMP
+250 TIKSLKTIP
-259 LYARVDIIL
+259 IYARVDIIF
-268 DNGNNPVISE
+268 DNNNRPVISE

-299 EIVKDF
+299 EIIKDF
-305 LNKLN
+305 LNNLN

>member
-1 VIIIFALMKEFDV
+1 MKEFDV

-29 SYIQNVLKEDGLLMD
+29 PYIQNVLKEDRLVMD
-44 GLEKLNLK
+44 GLEKLNLR
-52 TIKKDWNDHNF
+52 TIKKDWNDTNF

-89 LDIVKDQCF
+89 LELVKEQCY
-98 LINPYKQINWNLDKH
+98 LINPYEQINWNLDKH
-113 YLLDLQKKD
+113 YLLDLQKLD

-127 SVFVSKKSQL
+127 SVFVSKKTQL
-137 DLETIS
+137 KLETIS
-143 KSKNWKNIVVKPTIS
+143 KSKNWKDIVIKPTIS

-166 LKNNEIKKFQNK
+166 LKNDEIKKFQDK
-178 WLSLTNNEDFMVQEF
+178 WLSLTNDEDFMVQEF

-198 SSGEIAVM
+198 STGEIAVM
-206 LFGGKYSHS
+206 IFGGEYSHS
-215 VLKKAK
+215 VLKKTK

-235 EIINPSLEII
+235 EKIIPSLEII
-245 DLAEK
+245 ELAEK

-259 LYARVDIIL
+259 LYARVDIIF
-268 DNGNNPVISE
+268 DNVSNPVISE

-305 LNKLN
+305 LNKLI

>member
-1 VIIIFALMKEFDV
+1 MKVFDV

-23 NPKKID
+23 NPSKID
-29 SYIQNVLKEDGLLMD
+29 PYIQNVLKEDGLVIE

-52 TIKKDWNDHNF
+52 TIKKDWNDTNF

-89 LDIVKDQCF
+89 LDIVKDQCY
-98 LINPYKQINWNLDKH
+98 LINPYEQINWNLDKH
-113 YLLDLQKKD
+113 YLLDLQKLD

-127 SVFVSKKSQL
+127 SIFVSKKTQL
-137 DLETIS
+137 NLETIS
-143 KSKNWKNIVVKPTIS
+143 KSKNWKDIVIKPTIS

-166 LKNNEIKKFQNK
+166 LKNDEIKKFQYK

-206 LFGGKYSHS
+206 LFGGEYSHS

-235 EIINPSLEII
+235 EKINPSLDII
-245 DLAEK
+245 KLAEK
-250 TVKSLKTMP
+250 TIKSLKTMP
-259 LYARVDIIL
+259 LYARVDIIF
-268 DNGNNPVISE
+268 DNGNKPVISE

-283 PELWFRF
+283 QELWFRF
-290 KEESAYKLA
+290 KKESAYKLA